1 MPHYIRCIQEE
12 TWLTESRSLTTW
24 RALEKLAK
32 QLMPDTVIQLPL
44 KPKTY
49 TREEAV
55 AWTNFFFKVRDYKPK
70 PPVDVSGYYVAPHVI
85 DFEKLATALGTT
97 AEEAAIIVKT
107 LDKTLM
113 LAAAEE
119 ALQAVL
125 HSSQFG
131 HSVELVKGRV

>member
-1 MPHYIRCIQEE
+1 MPHYIRCIEEE
-12 TWLTESRSLTTW
+12 TWLTESRPIATW
-24 RALEKLAK
+24 RALERLAK

-44 KPKTY
+44 RPKTY
-49 TREEAV
+49 TREESV

-70 PPVDVSGYYVAPHVI
+70 PPFDVSVFYVAPHVI
-85 DFEKLATALGTT
+85 DYERLASALGTT
-97 AEEAAIIVKT
+97 SEEAAIIVKT

-125 HSSQFG
+125 HSSQYG
-131 HSVELVKGRV
+131 HAVELVKGRV